1 MGEIESTGA
10 KAIVPTKVKEVFVAA
25 VSEVSAADALMA
37 LTKIIDVVKVHQVE
51 ATKREKLRVYE
62 VTEVAR
68 INASKEV
75 LKEYFDRVFTERE
88 STYKKFFESLDSA
101 LQSGDSAAVQI
112 VVGGIVEVARQ
123 SPLANLG
130 NLAELRAALDDP
142 DTVFEF

>member
-1 MGEIESTGA
+1 MGEIESSAA
-10 KAIVPTKVKEVFVAA
+10 KAIVPAKVKEAFVAV

-62 VTEVAR
+62 TTEVAR

-75 LKEYFDRVFTERE
+75 LKDYFDRVFKERE
-88 STYKKFFESLDSA
+88 STYKKFFESLDVA
-101 LQSGDSAAVQI
+101 LESGDAAAVQI